1 MPSESY
7 IDSVTTFF
15 EIEMYSKFGA
25 LIYNISGDEAEGRQE
40 KIY

>member
-15 EIEMYSKFGA
+15 EIEMYSKFWSFNLQHFWGW
-25 LIYNISGDEAEGRQE
+25 GRLMAGR
-40 KIY
+40 I